1 MSEETIGQIQ
11 LGKGDIETFP
21 KRKRVTIKVKNTGD
35 RGIQVG
41 AHFHFFE
48 ANRALEFDREKAYGM
63 KLDLPSGTAIRL
75 EPGQE
80 KEVTLVEYGGK
91 RYVYGFNNLVN
102 GSTRTKYRKILALA
116 KAKQLLFKG
125 VKE

>member
-1 MSEETIGQIQ
+1 MTDIGKIEAG
-11 LGKGDIETFP
+11 GKDIETFP
-21 KRKRVTIKVKNTGD
+21 KRRRVTLKVRNRGD

-41 AHFHFFE
+41 SHFHFFE

-63 KLDLPSGTAIRL
+63 KLDLPSGTAVRL

-91 RYVYGFNNLVN
+91 KFVHGFNNLVD
-102 GSTRTKYRKILALA
+102 GSTRTKYKKMEALA
-116 KAKQLLFKG
+116 RAKKLLFRG
-125 VKE
+125 A

>member
-1 MSEETIGQIQ
+1 MTDV
-11 LGKGDIETFP
+11 GKIEAGGKDIVTFP
-21 KRKRVTIKVKNTGD
+21 DRRRVTLKVRNKGD

-41 AHFHFFE
+41 SHFHFFE

-63 KLDLPSGTAIRL
+63 KLDLPSGTAVRL

-91 RYVYGFNNLVN
+91 KYVHGFNNLVD
-102 GSTRTKYRKILALA
+102 GSTRTKYKKMEALA
-116 KAKQLLFKG
+116 RAKKLLFRG
-125 VKE
+125 V

>member
-1 MSEETIGQIQ
+1 MSEETV
-11 LGKGDIETFP
+11 GKIYLAQGDIETFP
-21 KRKRVTIKVKNTGD
+21 KRKRLTLKVKNTGD

-48 ANRALEFDREKAYGM
+48 ANRALDFDREKAYGM
-63 KLDLPSGTAIRL
+63 KLDLPSGTAVRF

-80 KEVTLVEYGGK
+80 KTVTLVEYGGK
-91 RYVYGFNNLVN
+91 HYVYGFNNLVN
-102 GSTRTKYRKILALA
+102 GSVRTKYRKILSLE
-116 KAKQLLFKG
+116 KAKKLLFKG

>member
-1 MSEETIGQIQ
+1 MTEETV
-11 LGKGDIETFP
+11 GKIYLAQGDIETFP
-21 KRKRVTIKVKNTGD
+21 KRKRVTLKVRNTGD

-48 ANRALEFDREKAYGM
+48 ANRALDFDREKAYGM
-63 KLDLPSGTAIRL
+63 KLDLPSGTAVRF

-80 KEVTLVEYGGK
+80 KTVTLVEYGGK
-91 RYVYGFNNLVN
+91 HYVYGFNNLVN
-102 GSTRTKYRKILALA
+102 GSVRTKYRKILALE
-116 KAKQLLFKG
+116 KARKLLFKG